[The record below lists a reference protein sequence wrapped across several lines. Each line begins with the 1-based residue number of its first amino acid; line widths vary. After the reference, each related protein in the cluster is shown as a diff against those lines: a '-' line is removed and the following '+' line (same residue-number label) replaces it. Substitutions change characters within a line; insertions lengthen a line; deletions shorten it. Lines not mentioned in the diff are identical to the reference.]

1 MHHFA
6 ALLGYGAR
14 AVNPYLAQETIGRLI
29 DEGMLDKDFG
39 AAVDDYNKAILRGIV
54 KIASKMGVSTLQSYQ
69 SAQLFEAVGIAKDV
83 VDEYFTNTVSRIGGI
98 GLKEI
103 EAMVDRNH
111 SRAFDPLGLEVDLTL
126 DSAGTHKARSGQE
139 DHMYSPQAIHL
150 LQQAART
157 GDYGLFKQYSALVDD
172 ENSPHT
178 LRGLMEM
185 KYADTPIPLDEGES
199 VELRLHLPGG
209 PRVSGPGHEP
219 VGGQVQLRRGGR
231 AARAAT
237 KQSPLLRHQAGGVGP
252 VRGHQRVP
260 GECPGAPDQNGPGG
274 QARRGRPPA
283 WKEGVPL
290 DRQDPLLHPRR
301 AADLPAAPP

>member
-1 MHHFA
+1 MSALEQYLVRTRKRTAVSVILESGEPRDVHHFA

-98 GLKEI
+98 GLEEI

-139 DHMYSPQAIHL
+139 DHRYSPQAIHL

-157 GDYGLFKQYSALVDD
+157 GDYGLFKQYSAQ
-172 ENSPHT
+172 
-178 LRGLMEM
+178 
-185 KYADTPIPLDEGES
+185 I
-199 VELRLHLPGG
+199 
-209 PRVSGPGHEP
+209 
-219 VGGQVQLRRGGR
+219 GR
-231 AARAAT
+231 ASCRE
-237 KQSPLLRHQAGGVGP
+237 
-252 VRGHQRVP
+252 RV
-260 GECPGAPDQNGPGG
+260 
-274 QARRGRPPA
+274 
-283 WKEGVPL
+283 
-290 DRQDPLLHPRR
+290 
-301 AADLPAAPP
+301 